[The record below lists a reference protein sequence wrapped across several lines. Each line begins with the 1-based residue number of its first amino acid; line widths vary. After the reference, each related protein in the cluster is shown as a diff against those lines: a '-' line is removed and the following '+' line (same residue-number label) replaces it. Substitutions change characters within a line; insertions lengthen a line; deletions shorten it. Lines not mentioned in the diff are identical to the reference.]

1 MPVVVMRGSY
11 KQFLSEEVEQFKEDI
26 KEYDAE
32 RGIRSDIK

>member
-11 KQFLSEEVEQFKEDI
+11 KQFLAKEVKQFKENL

-32 RGIRSDIK
+32 EGIKKTY

>member
-11 KQFLSEEVEQFKEDI
+11 KQFLAKEVEQFKEDI

-32 RGIRSDIK
+32 EGVRSDIK